1 MTGPRGSRP
10 FRLGFIGL
18 GRMGVPMTKRLL
30 SRGWK
35 VSCWNLEPERYEL
48 VREAGA
54 EWVDSPAA
62 VRASCDIVLICV
74 LGDDAIH
81 SICFGENGLASAK
94 GAHIAIDFSTT
105 SVELT
110 RAMAGSLDMAW
121 LDCPVSGGPEAAERG
136 QLALM
141 AGGTEDLFDWVRPIL
156 RDVGGNTTFM
166 GPLGAGQ
173 TAKLINQAIVGVN
186 YVLMGEILAQMRA
199 AGIEAEQLARAL
211 AGGLADSVI
220 LQRIFPQMVAGRY
233 EPPTGRA
240 GHLNKDLQAL
250 REFNER
256 LGLILPVEDIAIEQ
270 YRFYAEQEDNAE
282 RDSASV
288 ARLYD
293 HGEEST

>member
-18 GRMGVPMTKRLL
+18 GIMGVAITKRLL

-35 VSCWNLEPERYEL
+35 VVCWNLEPERYEL

-54 EWVDSPAA
+54 EWVDSPAE
-62 VRASCDIVLICV
+62 VRANCDVVLICV
-74 LGDDAIH
+74 LGDDAIQ
-81 SICFGENGLASAK
+81 SICFGENGLASGK
-94 GAHIAIDFSTT
+94 GAHIAIDLSTT
-105 SVELT
+105 NVELT
-110 RAMAGSLDMAW
+110 HAMTGNLDMAW
-121 LDCPVSGGPEAAERG
+121 LDCPVSGGPDAAERG

-156 RDVGGNTTFM
+156 RDIGGNTTLM

-186 YVLMGEILAQMRA
+186 YVLMGEILAQMKA
-199 AGIEAEQLARAL
+199 SGIDGEKLAKAL

-220 LQRIFPQMVAGRY
+220 LQRILPQMLAGDY
-233 EPPTGRA
+233 EPAKGRA
-240 GHLNKDLQAL
+240 KQLNKDLQAL
-250 REFNER
+250 REFNEK
-256 LGLILPVEDIAIEQ
+256 LGLVLPVEDIAIDQ
-270 YRFYAEQEDNAE
+270 YRFYAEQEGNGE

-293 HGEEST
+293 PGEEPA